1 MDPGE
6 FDKRVAL
13 VRLVEGGRDGA
24 GAPVTQ
30 RQLIANVWAKV
41 QYAGGREFLSGDGEV
56 TSRRV
61 VFRVYARDDI
71 DTETVIAFKGQD
83 HDVQDIRPFDD
94 VTEIHTVV
102 KAPPPQP

>member
-6 FDKRVAL
+6 FDKRIAL
-13 VRLVEGGRDGA
+13 VRLVETGRDGA
-24 GAPVTQ
+24 GAPIVQ
-30 RQLIANVWAKV
+30 RQTIATVYAKV
-41 QYAGGREFLSGDGEV
+41 QYPGGREFLSGDGEV

-61 VFRVYARDDI
+61 IFRIYARNDV
-71 DTETVIAFKGQD
+71 DTGVVVAFAGQD

-102 KAPPPQP
+102 PATKVQP

>member
-6 FDKRVAL
+6 FDKRIAL
-13 VRLVEGGRDGA
+13 VRLVEIGRDGA
-24 GAPVTQ
+24 GAPITQ

-41 QYAGGREFLSGDGEV
+41 QYPGGREFLSGDGEV

-61 VFRVYARDDI
+61 VFRIYARGDV
-71 DTETVIAFKGQD
+71 DTDTVIAFKGVD

-94 VTEIHTVV
+94 VTEIHTVA
-102 KAPPPQP
+102 KADKVQP